1 MKKSQ
6 GMNALL
12 IELVI
17 VLFFFILSF
26 TVLAQVY
33 AYAYRTENNTALQ
46 SEALFEARNLCA
58 RLRVQEDPERFLQ
71 AEAAKKTENGYV
83 FACDGY
89 ELLVACEPEQMESG
103 IYYRIRVDARQGEN
117 LLWMPDGEAIFL
129 NASVYVPEVNSH
141 E

>member
-46 SEALFEARNLCA
+46 SQALFEARNLCA
-58 RLRVQEDPERFLQ
+58 RLRVQEDPEQFLQ
-71 AEAAKKTENGYV
+71 AEAAEKTENGYV
-83 FACDGY
+83 FACEGY
-89 ELLVACEPEQMESG
+89 ELLVSCQPERMESG
-103 IYYRIRVDARQGEN
+103 VYYRMRVDARMGEN
-117 LLWMPDGEAIFL
+117 ALWMQENEAIFL
-129 NASVYVPEVNSH
+129 NASVYVPEVDRH